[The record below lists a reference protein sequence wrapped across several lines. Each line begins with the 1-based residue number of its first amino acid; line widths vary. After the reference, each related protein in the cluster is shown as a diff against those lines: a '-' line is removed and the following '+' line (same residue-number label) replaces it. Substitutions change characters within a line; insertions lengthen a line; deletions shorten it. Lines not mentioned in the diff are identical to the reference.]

1 MKTLSRRA
9 GLLAAGTWLV
19 ALAAAT
25 LATPAEAQWRW
36 RDASGRVTAS
46 DRPPPKEIPDK
57 DILSRPSTPPQRR
70 AAAVPADA
78 ASAAAPAASGAV
90 APGFLAAS
98 APGGLQAE
106 VEARRK
112 RTEQEQAARA
122 KAEEEKLAAQ
132 RAENCRRARA
142 HVAALES
149 GQRMARVNERGE
161 REVLDDRARAD
172 EMRSAR
178 AVIASDCR

>member
-90 APGFLAAS
+90 APAS
-98 APGGLQAE
+98 MVQARHSSGPA
-106 VEARRK
+106 VRK
-112 RTEQEQAARA
+112 LIRP
-122 KAEEEKLAAQ
+122 
-132 RAENCRRARA
+132 RRA
-142 HVAALES
+142 
-149 GQRMARVNERGE
+149 
-161 REVLDDRARAD
+161 
-172 EMRSAR
+172 
-178 AVIASDCR
+178 